1 MAACSRAAAA
11 FAFAAA
17 WALFAATAHAQRVP
31 LYVLELTVTADAPP
45 DPARPL
51 RLRLFSDAPAQLAKR
66 LGDVVSVGADH
77 VVVDASATSVL
88 SRGAPDPPRAT
99 FVVDY
104 DAEPVVRMREELVR
118 RSGSAPS
125 NADLVAFV
133 RDRVAP
139 SNARAFDIASQV
151 ASHRSGD
158 CTEHA
163 VLLVALARS
172 IGLPARIAVGTLIA
186 REDGALGAFGT
197 PGPRSIATA
206 PGASWMRRRSAR
218 RSSPTCP
225 RACSRTRARA
235 MHSRSCRCSR
245 AGSCA
250 WKSPATRL
258 SAVPGMPP

>member
-1 MAACSRAAAA
+1 
-11 FAFAAA
+11 
-17 WALFAATAHAQRVP
+17 
-31 LYVLELTVTADAPP
+31 
-45 DPARPL
+45 
-51 RLRLFSDAPAQLAKR
+51 
-66 LGDVVSVGADH
+66 
-77 VVVDASATSVL
+77 VL

-104 DAEPVVRMREELVR
+104 DAEAVARMREELVR

-125 NADLVAFV
+125 NAELVAFV

-186 REDGALGAFGT
+186 REGGALGAFGHAWAEIYRDGAWSLVDAT
-197 PGPRSIATA
+197 PVGA
-206 PGASWMRRRSAR
+206 PIVAYVPEGLLEDESAGYAFSFLSLL
-218 RSSPTCP
+218 SSGILRVEVTGNAP
-225 RACSRTRARA
+225 
-235 MHSRSCRCSR
+235 
-245 AGSCA
+245 
-250 WKSPATRL
+250 
-258 SAVPGMPP
+258 